1 MSKKYNC
8 KCMICNTEVYRNPN
22 NMPKNVTCSKKC
34 RSELNI
40 LLNHEWVICE
50 NCGTKLHRKKSRNTG
65 KIFCNQKCS
74 DNFLNKVNKDDAIKY
89 HNQGLYDFQIAEI
102 FNCSRSN
109 ITNVMNKYN
118 KHKNR
123 KEKLNN
129 LELRKR
135 ISNTNKGKRTG
146 KENHNYKGKSEYTA
160 MARGLFNSISKQ
172 YMLDKNYTCEECNKR
187 GGDLEVHHIKQFSDI
202 VSEFLNLN
210 KNIPKDKFSKQIL
223 EYNDFIDTNNL
234 ILLCKQCH
242 LKKHRNNGDNK

>member
-1 MSKKYNC
+1 MLKKLPKEN
-8 KCMICNTEVYRNPN
+8 MGTSNLGWLESRFHFSFAEYRNPN

-118 KHKNR
+118 KH
-123 KEKLNN
+123 N
-129 LELRKR
+129 LPQEAQA
-135 ISNTNKGKRTG
+135 IGS
-146 KENHNYKGKSEYTA
+146 YAAEY
-160 MARGLFNSISKQ
+160 N
-172 YMLDKNYTCEECNKR
+172 
-187 GGDLEVHHIKQFSDI
+187 IKQP
-202 VSEFLNLN
+202 L
-210 KNIPKDKFSKQIL
+210 
-223 EYNDFIDTNNL
+223 
-234 ILLCKQCH
+234 
-242 LKKHRNNGDNK
+242 